1 MCLHILAKETG
12 RGTKQ
17 KLTET
22 KEDVDSNKTMLR
34 YFNTSFSILAK
45 TEGRFSKKTQG
56 LDSTVIKKR
65 SGYP

>member
-12 RGTKQ
+12 RGIKQ

-56 LDSTVIKKR
+56 LDSTVN
-65 SGYP
+65 